1 MSFRIFNSNFQEENI
16 FSRWIRMLIP
26 ALLLLM
32 SGVYADVIVNEIM
45 QNPAAVADNQ
55 GEWFELYNS
64 GNQDVDLN
72 G

>member
-1 MSFRIFNSNFQEENI
+1 
-16 FSRWIRMLIP
+16 MLIP
-26 ALLLLM
+26 ALLLLV